1 MHGVHAPVSR
11 HAAPLHQRAQEQ
23 GLRGGRPRGVL
34 HRRGGGRR
42 GGRVVQ
48 GRGAHH
54 PGRKEVRRALPRLR
68 TLSRF
73 LFDDSPQ
80 VYYVLC
86 FSPLF
91 CTVQASLSVFSF
103 WYSVSPF
110 FPTLFICRHRR
121 RKMLPSARVAFFA
134 NPAELLYI
142 TLIPP
147 LTNIRR

>member
-1 MHGVHAPVSR
+1 MHGVPPFPDMQHRFTSELKSKDCVEDDHVVFSIDVEEDDAEV
-11 HAAPLHQRAQEQ
+11 EWFKD
-23 GLRGGRPRGVL
+23 GVPIIPDGK
-34 HRRGGGRR
+34 RYG
-42 GGRVVQ
+42 
-48 GRGAHH
+48 
-54 PGRKEVRRALPRLR
+54 RRALPRLR

-73 LFDDSPQ
+73 LFDDAPQ

-134 NPAELLYI
+134 SPAELL
-142 TLIPP
+142 
-147 LTNIRR
+147 